1 MISADLSEEKFIK
14 VICICNNDINNSK
27 EDYNLT
33 YNLIEKE
40 QLLEPLLFNISPV
53 TDIGYSIKFACPY
66 SHGSKVNI
74 LASYIADKPVF
85 GTILVIPDNELE
97 IEQILKKLNSILTTV
112 NFDSAKESLDH
123 AIQQINRQSNK
134 EEEHN
139 NE

>member
-1 MISADLSEEKFIK
+1 MMISADLSEEKFIK
-14 VICICNNDINNSK
+14 VICICNNDIKNNSK

-40 QLLEPLLFNISPV
+40 QLFEPLLFDISTV
-53 TDIGYSIKFACPY
+53 TDFGYNIKFACPY

-85 GTILVIPDNELE
+85 GEVLVIPDNEIEL
-97 IEQILKKLNSILTTV
+97 EQILKKLNSILTTM
-112 NFDSAKESLDH
+112 NFDSAKQSLDH
-123 AIQQINRQSNK
+123 AINRQSDK